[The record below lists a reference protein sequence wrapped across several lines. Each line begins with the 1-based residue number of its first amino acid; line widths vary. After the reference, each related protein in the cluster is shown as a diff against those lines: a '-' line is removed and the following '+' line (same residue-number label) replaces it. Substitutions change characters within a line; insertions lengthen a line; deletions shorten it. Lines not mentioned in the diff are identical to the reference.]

1 MRQVVSCRVT
11 VMSLTELGR
20 RVIFTLNLS
29 TVFSYCGNSSS
40 EANMEIS
47 RRKVLVVRE
56 KFHGVFEQ
64 RIFDIIELRELKD
77 VFRRENSRSL
87 LDNVGKSQT
96 ILEFKMN
103 KQ

>member
-29 TVFSYCGNSSS
+29 TVFSYCENSSS

-47 RRKVLVVRE
+47 CRKVLVVRE

-64 RIFDIIELRELKD
+64 RIFDITELRELKD